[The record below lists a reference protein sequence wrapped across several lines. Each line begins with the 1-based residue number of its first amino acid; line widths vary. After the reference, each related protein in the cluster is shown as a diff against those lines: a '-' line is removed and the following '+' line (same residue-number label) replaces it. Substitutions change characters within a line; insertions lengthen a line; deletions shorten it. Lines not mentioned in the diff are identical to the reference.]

1 MGKGRRAV
9 EDTSPSAELV
19 LEQIPTGAPHG
30 ELNFIPKAGAVH
42 TSTQEGRAVL
52 GDAGKA
58 PRCGCC
64 QAKAPS

>member
-42 TSTQEGRAVL
+42 TSTQRGGQGCAGRRGESAALRVL
-52 GDAGKA
+52 PG
-58 PRCGCC
+58 
-64 QAKAPS
+64 